1 MAGPLTNTVKALTN
15 AHTHSFRAP
24 SKGITRSR
32 PFDQWFAD
40 TSSRGDRDPTIEETS
55 ANALVTG
62 LENLES
68 GNTAIVDHLVVPHA
82 TDHVYAAANAYETLG
97 IRALVL
103 VDCTDIPRLCYTKE
117 YYPKFP
123 RAIALAD
130 LPEEMRARIKPFRP
144 YQEMLAAVREM
155 IAGWKG
161 TRVRLGLA
169 LGSAVWCS
177 DGLLRDAAAMSKEL
191 DVPVSVHAEESPV
204 QREVCFAQWG
214 MSGIRRLAEFGVLS
228 PRAIVAH
235 CVQVDDEDA
244 RLLASS
250 GANVVHNPISNMKL
264 QNGVAPVGKLLD
276 AGVNVCLGSDGASSG
291 DDQNLYPVMRFVA
304 AMGRING
311 LKGELEEQVLAMAT
325 SLKLLDASQ
334 DRVELSRPVGPFAHA
349 WSDLSPLIR
358 EVHIA
363 GAPVLAKARETV
375 RAAKA
380 YELVTQQTEEAAHPD
395 RAARGERFAAAVAG
409 YSIAR

>member
-1 MAGPLTNTVKALTN
+1 MTGPLTDTVKGLTN

-24 SKGITRSR
+24 YKGLTRSR

-40 TSSRGDRDPTIEETS
+40 TSARGERDATPEEVS

-62 LENLES
+62 LENLEA
-68 GNTAIVDHLVVPHA
+68 GNTAIVDHLNVPH
-82 TDHVYAAANAYETLG
+82 TQDHVYAAANAYESLG
-97 IRALVL
+97 IRAWVL

-117 YYPKFP
+117 YYPRFLK
-123 RAIALAD
+123 AIPIAE
-130 LPEEMRARIKPFRP
+130 LPEEMRGRIRPPRP
-144 YQEMLAAVREM
+144 YGEMLAAVRQM

-161 TRVRLGLA
+161 ARVRLGLA

-177 DGLLRDAAAMSKEL
+177 DDLLRDAAAMSKEL

-235 CVQVDDEDA
+235 CVQVDGEDA
-244 RLLASS
+244 QLLASS

-264 QNGVAPVGKLLD
+264 QNGIAPVGKLLD

-304 AMGRING
+304 ALGRLNG
-311 LKGELEEQVLAMAT
+311 LDGDLEERVLRLAT
-325 SLKLLDASQ
+325 SLRLLDASA
-334 DRVELSRPVGPFAHA
+334 DTVELSRPVGPFAHA
-349 WSDLSPLIR
+349 WSDLAPLIR
-358 EVHIA
+358 EVHVG
-363 GAPVLAKARETV
+363 GAPVLAKARAV
-375 RAAKA
+375 VASANA
-380 YELVTQQTEEAAHPD
+380 YALVTKQTEEAAAPD

-409 YSIAR
+409 YAVAR

>member
-1 MAGPLTNTVKALTN
+1 MPVLTDTVKALTN
-15 AHTHSFRAP
+15 AHTHSFRAAY
-24 SKGITRSR
+24 KGITRSR

-40 TSSRGDRDPTIEETS
+40 TSARADRDPTVEEAS

-62 LENLES
+62 LENLEA
-68 GNTAIVDHLVVPHA
+68 GNTAIVDHLVVPH
-82 TDHVYAAANAYETLG
+82 TREHVYAAANAYEALG

-123 RAIALAD
+123 KAIAIAD
-130 LPEEMRARIKPFRP
+130 LPQEMRERIKPLRP
-144 YQEMLAAVREM
+144 YQEQLAAVRDA

-161 TRVRLGLA
+161 AHVRLGLA
-169 LGSAVWCS
+169 LGSAVWCT
-177 DGLLRDAAAMSKEL
+177 DGLLRAAAGMSKEL

-264 QNGVAPVGKLLD
+264 QNGIAPVGKLLD

-304 AMGRING
+304 ALGRING
-311 LKGELEEQVLAMAT
+311 LHGDIEERVLA
-325 SLKLLDASQ
+325 LGQGLPLLDTSE
-334 DRVELSRPVGPFAHA
+334 DRVELSRPVGPFAYA
-349 WSDLSPLIR
+349 WSDLAPLIK

-363 GAPVLAKARETV
+363 GAPVLAEASETV

-380 YELVTQQTEEAAHPD
+380 YDLLLQQTEEAADPT
-395 RAARGERFAAAVAG
+395 RAARGEHFAAAVAG
-409 YSIAR
+409 YAIAR